1 MDDTINILVVD
12 DEDKILEVIKAYL
25 EKENFKIYT
34 AVDGEE
40 AIEIFKREN
49 IKLLVLDLML
59 PKISGEEV
67 CRKIRAVSDVP
78 IIMLTAKIEE
88 DDKIEGL
95 AMGADDYLTK
105 PFSVRELVGRIR
117 ALLRRAY
124 RNDNPLADYLVFN
137 NGDLEIDI
145 KKMKVKKKN
154 KEIDITPYE
163 FKVLVALLTNPG
175 QVFTRE
181 QLVKKAFGIEYEGFD
196 RTVDSYIKNIRH
208 KIEDDTRNPKY
219 ISSVYGI
226 GYKFTGGYSGENNT
240 W

>member
-1 MDDTINILVVD
+1 MKDTINILVVD
-12 DEDKILEVIKAYL
+12 DEDNILEVIKAYL
-25 EKENFKIYT
+25 EKDKFKIYT
-34 AVDGEE
+34 ATDGEE
-40 AIEIFKREN
+40 AIRIFKEEN
-49 IKLLVLDLML
+49 IKLIVLDLML

-105 PFSVRELVGRIR
+105 PFSVRELVERVR

-124 RNDNPLADYLVFN
+124 RDQNPLADYLVFN
-137 NGDLEIDI
+137 DGDLEIDVT
-145 KKMKVKKKN
+145 KMKVKKRT

-163 FKVLVALLTNPG
+163 FKVLLALLTNPG

-208 KIEDDTRNPKY
+208 KIEDDTKNPKY
-219 ISSVYGI
+219 INTIYGV
-226 GYKFTGGYSGENNT
+226 GYKFTGSKS
-240 W
+240 

>member
-1 MDDTINILVVD
+1 MNDTINILVVD
-12 DEDKILEVIKAYL
+12 DECTILEVIKAYL
-25 EKENFKIYT
+25 EKEHFKIYT
-34 AVDGEE
+34 AADGEE
-40 AIEIFKREN
+40 AIEIFKKEN
-49 IKLLVLDLML
+49 IKLMVLDLML

-67 CRKIRAVSDVP
+67 CRRIRSISDIP

-124 RNDNPLADYLVFN
+124 RDDNPLADYLVFN
-137 NGDLEIDI
+137 DGDLEIDVR
-145 KKMKVKKKN
+145 KMKVKKKS

-196 RTVDSYIKNIRH
+196 RTVDSYIKNVRH
-208 KIEDDTRNPKY
+208 KIEDDTKNPKY
-219 ISSVYGI
+219 ISTVYGV
-226 GYKFTGGYSGENNT
+226 GYKFTGSKS
-240 W
+240 